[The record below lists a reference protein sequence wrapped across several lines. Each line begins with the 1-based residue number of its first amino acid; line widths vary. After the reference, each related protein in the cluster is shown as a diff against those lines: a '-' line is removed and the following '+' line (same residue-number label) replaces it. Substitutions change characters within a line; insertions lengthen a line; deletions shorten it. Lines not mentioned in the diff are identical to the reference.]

1 MGTGTDIAAR
11 IGSPLQKLDPAGRYW
26 FGGRW
31 WRYDYGRVAARLG
44 KVTDASL
51 ALELGAP
58 PGCVSRLR
66 RQLGIPVHDKL
77 AAVVPWLGRV
87 PDRELARRHGV
98 SAQAVQQRRRALGIK
113 PASLVKFK
121 ADALLRDYVAALKE
135 NP

>member
-1 MGTGTDIAAR
+1 MALSSVPEP
-11 IGSPLQKLDPAGRYW
+11 IGSQPGGLDPAGRYW

-31 WRYDYGRVAARLG
+31 WHYDYSRVAARLG

-58 PGCVSRLR
+58 LGCVSRLR
-66 RQLGIPVHDKL
+66 RQLGIPVYDKL

-98 SAQAVQQRRRALGIK
+98 SAQAVLLRRRALGIK